1 MPMEHSAGTIIYRK
15 GNYLL
20 LHYEAGHWDFPKG
33 HIEKGEYAWE
43 TAKREAFEE
52 TGIKDLFL
60 VKGFKH
66 MIEYFFKDKGE
77 IIHKNVVLFLVET
90 NTEKVTISYEHI
102 GFEWLNY
109 TQARARITY
118 KSSKE
123 ALDKA
128 NSFMENAKRT

>member
-90 NTEKVTISYEHI
+90 NTEKGTRYGNLLKLAERY
-102 GFEWLNY
+102 GFRHMSDINGNLNH
-109 TQARARITY
+109 
-118 KSSKE
+118 
-123 ALDKA
+123 L
-128 NSFMENAKRT
+128 NFH